1 MPQPT
6 VTVTATHAPWR
17 AYVARVAP
25 PMGCTPYSVPNS
37 TRIQGRR
44 DTDRHDNF
52 PNKLSLSRFTGVLE
66 GGQSGSQAV
75 GLGPQIRSPRG
86 GRHRNGPPYRVMA
99 MVIVMEW

>member
-1 MPQPT
+1 MKPANPT
-6 VTVTATHAPWR
+6 LGDIAVR
-17 AYVARVAP
+17 DFAYVTL
-25 PMGCTPYSVPNS
+25 C
-37 TRIQGRR
+37 RR
-44 DTDRHDNF
+44 MVF